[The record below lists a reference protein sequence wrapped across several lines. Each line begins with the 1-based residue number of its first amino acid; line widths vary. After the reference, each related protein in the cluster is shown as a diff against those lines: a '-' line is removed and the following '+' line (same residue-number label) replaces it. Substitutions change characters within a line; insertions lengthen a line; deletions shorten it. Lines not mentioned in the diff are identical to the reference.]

1 MRRLAIAVLLAGS
14 MGVRAQ
20 GPAAGA
26 CAKLQELHLA
36 GTTISSADAIPAGQF
51 PVPEGAPEAMKQGA
65 KLLPALC
72 RVVAE
77 IKPTTDSEIKMELWM
92 PAENWNGRFH
102 GEGNGGFAGEIS
114 YQNMAVSV
122 LNGYAS
128 AGTDTGHAAN
138 FLDAQWASGHPEK
151 IVDFGYRAIH
161 LMTERS
167 KEMAAAYYGTAAKK
181 SYFSACSDGG
191 REALMEAQRF
201 PADYDGILAG
211 APAYNWTAL
220 VTTGLKNSQALLATP
235 ESYIPESKLK
245 AITEAVML
253 ACDGKKG
260 DGVADGI
267 LAEPDECAFKP
278 ETMLCKAA
286 DSDSCL
292 TAPQVKTLG
301 TIYAATVLKD
311 GKRIYPGFLP
321 GGEAGAGEWGPWTI
335 GAKPGQSLAYG
346 FANGFFGNMV
356 YPAIGGAKPFDL
368 KAASV
373 DQAYAD
379 AVSRMAKDLNATDPD
394 LKPFFARGG
403 KLILYH
409 GWNDAAISPIGTI
422 DYYNK
427 VVATIGKSTADSA
440 VRLYMVPGMDH
451 CAGGP
456 GTDSFGQF
464 GWLPNYGP
472 DVAKRDAYLALQE
485 WVEGGSAP
493 GEIVATK
500 YKGGMESS
508 DVQMTRP
515 LCPYPEVA
523 KYKGTGDT
531 NLAES
536 FVVLDEVGHTPAAKA
551 ASLGRRL
558 WHG

>member
-1 MRRLAIAVLLAGS
+1 MRRLAIAVLVAGS
-14 MGVRAQ
+14 MKVQAQ
-20 GPAAGA
+20 GPSAAA
-26 CAKLQELHLA
+26 CSALKTAHLA
-36 GTTISSADAIPAGQF
+36 ETTITFADVIPAGQF
-51 PVPEGAPEAMKQGA
+51 PVPADAPEAMKQGA
-65 KLLPALC
+65 KLLPTLC

-77 IKPTTDSEIKMELWM
+77 IKPTPDSDIKMELWM
-92 PAENWNGRFH
+92 PEENWNGRFH

-138 FLDAQWASGHPEK
+138 FLDASWANGHPEK
-151 IVDFGYRAIH
+151 IADFGYRAIH

-167 KEMAAAYYGTAAKK
+167 KEMVAAYYGTAAKK
-181 SYFSACSDGG
+181 SYFAACSDGG

-220 VTTGLKNSQALLATP
+220 VTTGLKNSQALLAKP

-245 AITEAVML
+245 AISTAVL
-253 ACDGKKG
+253 AACDGKSG
-260 DGVADGI
+260 DGVSDGV
-267 LAEPDECAFKP
+267 LTEPNKCAFKP
-278 ETMLCKAA
+278 EVLLCKAA

-292 TAPQVKTLG
+292 TAPQVKALE
-301 TIYAATVLKD
+301 TIYSATVTRD
-311 GKRIYPGFLP
+311 GTRIYPGFVM
-321 GGEAGAGEWGPWTI
+321 GGEADAGGWGPWTI
-335 GAKPGQSLAYG
+335 GSKPGASLAYG

-356 YPAIGGAKPFDL
+356 YPGKAFDV
-368 KAASV
+368 KTASI

-379 AVSRMAKDLNATDPD
+379 ANRVTAKDLNATDAN

-403 KLILYH
+403 KLVIYH
-409 GWNDAAISPIGTI
+409 GWSDAAITPIGTI

-427 VVATIGKSTADSA
+427 VLATTGKDAP
-440 VRLYMVPGMDH
+440 VKLYMVPGMDH

-456 GTDSFGQF
+456 GADSFGQF

-472 DVAKRDAYLALQE
+472 DDPKKDAYLALQQ

-500 YKGGMESS
+500 YKGGIESS
-508 DVQMTRP
+508 EVEMTRKI
-515 LCPYPEVA
+515 CPYPEVA

-531 NLAES
+531 KVAES
-536 FVVLDEVGHTPAAKA
+536 FVCSVK
-551 ASLGRRL
+551 
-558 WHG
+558 